1 MNKFLRSSAFTLAF
15 GYVAFGI
22 AALILFAAPLWY
34 AYYVTLQDA
43 RREGLRTD
51 TQRLSEIFRRQ
62 GVSGLSTYIDN
73 RVGMQIPGERILL
86 FADSTL
92 HPLSGNLPE
101 WPTSVPAEP
110 GEYDLPI
117 RLAGSNTR
125 AMFVENV
132 LPGNYHLLV
141 GRDQSLFAPLAARFW
156 FGLSAAIAV
165 LSIAGVV
172 GGLMIRRAVLVRV
185 DGIHNTV
192 QAIVRGDWSHRL
204 PTKAGSDELNTLSMT
219 INGMLD
225 QIEQLLHGVRDV
237 SNAIAHDLRTPLA
250 ELRSR
255 LEELSLTRPEAE
267 ETFAEIDGAVV
278 DVDRVILIFNAL
290 LRLAEID
297 TGMRRSGFVPVN
309 AADVGRQAVDFY
321 LPAAE
326 LKGVSLSYR
335 GTGPARLSGDPVL
348 LAQAIGNLID
358 NALKYTS
365 AGGAISVEV
374 HELADNR
381 IQITV
386 ADDGPG
392 IPDEEKPKVSARF
405 YRGDASRGT
414 PGVGLGL
421 TLVAS
426 VAKVHGGAL
435 ELEDNHPG
443 LRANM
448 VISAQTAGA
457 LQTVLSPAAGAGS
470 PGLIAAAGALQ
481 TVPAPSGVASSPGF
495 AIAAPVASPNGGS
508 TSATAAGAVDGGAA
522 AANAVGGGIAD
533 ITSARAEHAVVR

>member
-1 MNKFLRSSAFTLAF
+1 MNRLLRSSAFTLAF
-15 GYVAFGI
+15 SYVAFGI
-22 AALILFAAPLWY
+22 AALTLFAAPLWY
-34 AYYVTLQDA
+34 AYYVTIQDA
-43 RREGLRTD
+43 RTEILRAD
-51 TQRLSEIFRRQ
+51 TQRLSDVFRRE
-62 GVSGLSTYIDN
+62 GPPGLATFIGN

-86 FADSTL
+86 LADSTL
-92 HPLSGNLPE
+92 HRIAGNLDE
-101 WPTSVPAEP
+101 WPRGVPVDP
-110 GEYDLPI
+110 GTYDLPI
-117 RLAGSNTR
+117 SLSGKPTR
-125 AMFVENV
+125 ALFVHSV
-132 LPGNYHLLV
+132 LPGGYNLLV
-141 GRDQSLFAPLAARFW
+141 GRDQALFAPLAARFW

-165 LSIAGVV
+165 LSIAGAF
-172 GGLMIRRAVLVRV
+172 GGFMIRRAVLVRV
-185 DGIHNTV
+185 DGIHQTV

-204 PTKAGSDELNTLSMT
+204 PTKAGSDELNTLSQT

-237 SNAIAHDLRTPLA
+237 SNSIAHDLRTPLA

-255 LEELSLTRPEAE
+255 LEELSLTRPEPE
-267 ETFAEIDGAVV
+267 ETFAEIDDAVV

-309 AADVGRQAVDFY
+309 AADIARQAVDFY

-326 LKGVSLSYR
+326 IEGVSLAYR
-335 GTGPARLSGDPVL
+335 GAGSTDISGDPVL

-374 HELADNR
+374 QSLAEDKV
-381 IQITV
+381 QITV

-392 IPDEEKPKVSARF
+392 IPDSEKPKVSARF

-435 ELEDNHPG
+435 ELADNNPG

-448 VISAQTAGA
+448 IISAQSAGSTGA
-457 LQTVLSPAAGAGS
+457 LTPAATSTVAASVDTPAGVT
-470 PGLIAAAGALQ
+470 AAAHNLRMRS
-481 TVPAPSGVASSPGF
+481 VS
-495 AIAAPVASPNGGS
+495 
-508 TSATAAGAVDGGAA
+508 
-522 AANAVGGGIAD
+522 
-533 ITSARAEHAVVR
+533 

>member
-1 MNKFLRSSAFTLAF
+1 VNRFLRSSAFTLSF

-22 AALILFAAPLWY
+22 AALVLFAAPLWY
-34 AYYVTLQDA
+34 AYYVTIQDA
-43 RREGLRTD
+43 RTEALRTD
-51 TQRLSEIFRRQ
+51 IQRMSEVFRRQ
-62 GVSGLSTYIDN
+62 SAPGLVTYIDN

-86 FADSTL
+86 LTDSTL
-92 HPLSGNLPE
+92 RPLAGNLPS
-101 WPTSVPAEP
+101 WPAVVPLEP
-110 GEYDLPI
+110 GDYDLHVN
-117 RLAGSNTR
+117 LSGKDTR
-125 AMFVENV
+125 ATFVHSL
-132 LPGNYHLLV
+132 LPGGYHLLV
-141 GRDQSLFAPLAARFW
+141 GRDQSLFAPLASRFW
-156 FGLSAAIAV
+156 FGLAAAIAV

-185 DGIHNTV
+185 DGIHHTV
-192 QAIVRGDWSHRL
+192 QAIVGGDWSHRL
-204 PTKAGSDELNTLSMT
+204 PTKAGSDELNTLSWT

-237 SNAIAHDLRTPLA
+237 SNSIAHDLRTPLA

-255 LEELSLTRPEAE
+255 LEELSLTRPGAE
-267 ETFAEIDGAVV
+267 ETFAEIEGAVV

-309 AADVGRQAVDFY
+309 AAQIAKQAVDFY

-326 LKGVSLSYR
+326 LGGVVLSYR
-335 GTGPARLSGDPVL
+335 GTDAADISGDPVL

-358 NALKYTS
+358 NALKYTTD
-365 AGGAISVEV
+365 GGAISVEV
-374 HELADNR
+374 QPMADGKV
-381 IQITV
+381 QITV

-426 VAKVHGGAL
+426 VAKVHAGAL
-435 ELEDNHPG
+435 ELGDNHPG

-448 VISAQTAGA
+448 VISAHSAGA
-457 LQTVLSPAAGAGS
+457 TSVLKPGPDEGRPLTSPPQYLGAGGS
-470 PGLIAAAGALQ
+470 
-481 TVPAPSGVASSPGF
+481 V
-495 AIAAPVASPNGGS
+495 AAPDENLQAGG
-508 TSATAAGAVDGGAA
+508 TAHSLRIRSV
-522 AANAVGGGIAD
+522 
-533 ITSARAEHAVVR
+533 S

>member
-1 MNKFLRSSAFTLAF
+1 MNRLLRSSAFTLAF
-15 GYVAFGI
+15 SYVAFGI
-22 AALILFAAPLWY
+22 AALVLFAAPLWY
-34 AYYVTLQDA
+34 AYYVTIQDA
-43 RREGLRTD
+43 RLEALRTD
-51 TQRLSEIFRRQ
+51 TQRLSEVFHRQ
-62 GVSGLSTYIDN
+62 GPPGLSTYIDN

-86 FADSTL
+86 LTDSTL
-92 HPLSGNLPE
+92 HPLAGNLSA
-101 WPTSVPAEP
+101 WPAVVPLEP
-110 GEYDLPI
+110 GEYDLPVN
-117 RLAGSNTR
+117 LSGKDTR
-125 AMFVENV
+125 AMFVHSV
-132 LPGNYHLLV
+132 LPGGYNLLV

-156 FGLSAAIAV
+156 FGLAAAVAV

-185 DGIHNTV
+185 DGIHHTV

-204 PTKAGSDELNTLSMT
+204 PAKAGSDELNTLSRT

-237 SNAIAHDLRTPLA
+237 SNSIAHDLRTPLA

-255 LEELSLTRPEAE
+255 LEELSLTRPESE

-309 AADVGRQAVDFY
+309 AADIARQAVDFY

-326 LKGVSLSYR
+326 LKGVTLSYR
-335 GTGPARLSGDPVL
+335 GTGATDISGDPVL

-365 AGGAISVEV
+365 AGGGISVEV
-374 HELADNR
+374 QALADGKV
-381 IQITV
+381 QIAV

-426 VAKVHGGAL
+426 VAKVHGGVL
-435 ELEDNHPG
+435 ELGDNNPG

-448 VISAQTAGA
+448 VISAQSGNATGA
-457 LQTVLSPAAGAGS
+457 LQPALVEGRA
-470 PGLIAAAGALQ
+470 
-481 TVPAPSGVASSPGF
+481 
-495 AIAAPVASPNGGS
+495 
-508 TSATAAGAVDGGAA
+508 GAA
-522 AANAVGGGIAD
+522 AAAHNLRMRSV
-533 ITSARAEHAVVR
+533 S

>member
-1 MNKFLRSSAFTLAF
+1 MNRLLRSSAFTLAF
-15 GYVAFGI
+15 SYVVFGI
-22 AALILFAAPLWY
+22 AALVLFAAPLWY
-34 AYYVTLQDA
+34 AYYVTIQDA
-43 RREGLRTD
+43 RAEALRTE
-51 TQRLSEIFRRQ
+51 TQRLSEVFVRQ
-62 GVSGLSTYIDN
+62 GASGLATYIDN

-86 FADSTL
+86 LTDPTL
-92 HPLSGNLPE
+92 HPLAGNLKA
-101 WPTSVPAEP
+101 WPADVPLEP
-110 GEYDLPI
+110 GEYDLAVH
-117 RLAGSNTR
+117 LSGNDTH
-125 AMFVENV
+125 AMFVHSV
-132 LPGNYHLLV
+132 LPGGYNLLV
-141 GRDQSLFAPLAARFW
+141 GRDQALFAPLAARFW
-156 FGLSAAIAV
+156 FGLAAAVAV

-172 GGLMIRRAVLVRV
+172 GGLMIRRAVLLRV
-185 DGIHNTV
+185 DGIHHTV
-192 QAIVRGDWSHRL
+192 QAIVQGDWSHRL

-267 ETFAEIDGAVV
+267 ETFAEVEGAVV

-309 AADVGRQAVDFY
+309 AADIARQAVDFY

-326 LKGVSLSYR
+326 LGSVALSYR
-335 GTGPARLSGDPVL
+335 GTGPAAISGDPVL

-374 HELADNR
+374 QTPADGKV
-381 IQITV
+381 QITV

-426 VAKVHGGAL
+426 VAKVHGGVL
-435 ELEDNHPG
+435 ELADNHPG
-443 LRANM
+443 LRAKM
-448 VISAQTAGA
+448 VILAQAPGATGA
-457 LQTVLSPAAGAGS
+457 LQPARIEGAVGAAGAD
-470 PGLIAAAGALQ
+470 ATEGA
-481 TVPAPSGVASSPGF
+481 VR
-495 AIAAPVASPNGGS
+495 
-508 TSATAAGAVDGGAA
+508 ATAAAHNLRIRSV
-522 AANAVGGGIAD
+522 
-533 ITSARAEHAVVR
+533 S